1 MVAVENRHE
10 LAGGLLQR
18 IVDVAGLGVFVGRPG
33 DVFHSHF
40 VSERPEFGAVAVI
53 EDIDVHLFFRPV
65 DAQRRVDG
73 GLHHPEIFVVS
84 RHHQIDGRPWRYRRA
99 TVPAAG

>member
-1 MVAVENRHE
+1 MVRGLQHRQLFVFEEPAHGQLQEGARRHVVAVENRHE

-18 IVDVAGLGVFVGRPG
+18 IVDVAGLGVFVGRHG

-53 EDIDVHLFFRPV
+53 EDIDVHLSFGQSMPN
-65 DAQRRVDG
+65 
-73 GLHHPEIFVVS
+73 
-84 RHHQIDGRPWRYRRA
+84 
-99 TVPAAG
+99 AA